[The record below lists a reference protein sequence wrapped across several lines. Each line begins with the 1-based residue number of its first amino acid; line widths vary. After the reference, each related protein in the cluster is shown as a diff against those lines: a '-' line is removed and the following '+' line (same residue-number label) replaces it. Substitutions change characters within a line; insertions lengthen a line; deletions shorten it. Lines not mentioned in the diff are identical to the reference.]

1 MGGLGLTPRTQ
12 WEGNLSMH
20 KILMTGPNLQFG
32 CELTG
37 SAFSDCVIE
46 VASGVLDTLRRLR
59 QHWFDLV
66 ITDHQTSFA
75 DDLELFREMQYI
87 RPGIKTIIL
96 APKTTPDDVIAAL
109 RSQVFSVFSTPC
121 NADDFTAMVALA
133 LESHNW
139 RDGIQVISAHPEW
152 VELRVECHLLTAERL
167 VNFMSELAADVSNL
181 QRAELVMAFR
191 EILLNAMEHG
201 AGFQSEKVVDVSAV
215 RTARAIVYYYRDPGD
230 GFEIDTLPHAAVSSP
245 AEDPLRHTE
254 YRAACGMRPGGF
266 GILLTK
272 HLVDQII
279 YSEHGNEVILIK
291 HTDRACDA
299 TIPGSAES
307 PPASD

>member
-1 MGGLGLTPRTQ
+1 MGSCSQINR
-12 WEGNLSMH
+12 
-20 KILMTGPNLQFG
+20 ILITGPNSQSTFDLISG
-32 CELTG
+32 K
-37 SAFSDCVIE
+37 AFSDCLVE
-46 VASGVLDTLRRLR
+46 VASGVLDALRRVR

-66 ITDHQTSFA
+66 ITDHQTSFDEDMA
-75 DDLELFREMQYI
+75 LFQEMEFI
-87 RPGIKTIIL
+87 RPGLKTIIM
-96 APKTTPDDVIAAL
+96 APATTPDDVIAAL
-109 RSQVFSVFSTPC
+109 RGHVFAVFSVPC
-121 NADDFTAMVALA
+121 NADTLASMIAVA
-133 LESHNW
+133 LESHYW
-139 RDGIQVISAHPEW
+139 RGGIQVISAHPDW
-152 VELRVECHLLTAERL
+152 VELRVACHLLTAERL

-215 RTARAIVYYYRDPGD
+215 RTARAIVYYSRDPGD

-272 HLVDQII
+272 RLVDQII

-299 TIPGSAES
+299 TIPGSAQS

>member
-1 MGGLGLTPRTQ
+1 
-12 WEGNLSMH
+12 
-20 KILMTGPNLQFG
+20 MTGPNPQYG
-32 CELTG
+32 CELT
-37 SAFSDCVIE
+37 SAAFSDCDIE

-75 DDLELFREMQYI
+75 EDLALFREMQYI

-96 APKTTPDDVIAAL
+96 APRTTPDDVITAL
-109 RSQVFSVFSTPC
+109 RAHVFAVFSKPC
-121 NADDFTAMVALA
+121 NADDFAAMVALA
-133 LESHNW
+133 LESHQW
-139 RDGIQVISAHPEW
+139 RDGIRVISARPEW

-167 VNFMSELAADVSNL
+167 VNFMSELAADVSSP

-215 RTARAIVYYYRDPGD
+215 RTGRAIVYYYRDPGD
-230 GFEIDTLPHAAVSSP
+230 GFEIDTLPHAAVSNS
-245 AEDPLRHTE
+245 AGDPLQHTE

-272 HLVDQII
+272 GLVDQII

-299 TIPGSAES
+299 TTP
-307 PPASD
+307 

>member
-1 MGGLGLTPRTQ
+1 
-12 WEGNLSMH
+12 
-20 KILMTGPNLQFG
+20 MTGPNPQYG

-37 SAFSDCVIE
+37 PAFSDCVVE
-46 VASGVLDTLRRLR
+46 VAAGVLDTLKRLR

-75 DDLELFREMQYI
+75 DDLTLFQEMERI

-96 APKTTPDDVIAAL
+96 APQTTPDDVITAL
-109 RSQVFSVFSTPC
+109 RSHVFAVFSMPC
-121 NADDFTAMVALA
+121 NTDDFTAMVALA

-139 RDGIQVISAHPEW
+139 RDGIRVISAHPEW

-167 VNFMSELAADVSNL
+167 VNFMSELAADVSSPR
-181 QRAELVMAFR
+181 RAELVMAFR

-230 GFEIDTLPHAAVSSP
+230 GFELDALPHAAVSSP
-245 AEDPLRHTE
+245 AEDPLRHAE
-254 YRAACGMRPGGF
+254 YRASLGMRPGGF
-266 GILLTK
+266 GILLAK
-272 HLVDQII
+272 RLVDQII
-279 YSEHGNEVILIK
+279 YSEQGNEVILIK
-291 HTDRACDA
+291 HTDHAP
-299 TIPGSAES
+299 TPGSIEP
-307 PPASD
+307 PPAPLEQ

>member
-1 MGGLGLTPRTQ
+1 
-12 WEGNLSMH
+12 
-20 KILMTGPNLQFG
+20 MTGPNPQFG
-32 CELTG
+32 CELMG
-37 SAFSDCVIE
+37 EAFSDCVIE

-75 DDLELFREMQYI
+75 EDLALFGEMEHV

-109 RSQVFSVFSTPC
+109 RSHVFAVFSTPC

-139 RDGIQVISAHPEW
+139 REGVRVISARPEW

-167 VNFMSELAADVSNL
+167 VNFMSELAADVSSP

-201 AGFQSEKVVDVSAV
+201 AGFQSEKVVEVSAI
-215 RTARAIVYYYRDPGD
+215 RTSRAIVYYYRDPGD
-230 GFEIDTLPHAAVSSP
+230 GFEINALPHAAVSSP
-245 AEDPLRHTE
+245 EGDPLRHAE
-254 YRAACGMRPGGF
+254 YREDRGMRPGGF

-272 HLVDQII
+272 RLVDQII
-279 YSEHGNEVILIK
+279 YSEQGNEVILIK
-291 HTDRACDA
+291 HTDRACDTPIA
-299 TIPGSAES
+299 WPIQSEPTAIER
-307 PPASD
+307 